1 MRKLLIVAG
10 LTALMFVPAA
20 AQAGGWLIEGSI
32 GKGGV
37 VTSPRQWDQVNF
49 MLAPGWSPSLPLL
62 SYFRLQLGVAAD
74 FADKKGS
81 NTNIEL
87 RPMLTFD
94 VPLLPLYVRA
104 VVSVQNLRKEDG
116 HGVLYS
122 YGPAVGTG
130 FGLGPIGI
138 FAEVGALG
146 RKEGVTT
153 GPITALSNE
162 DKWRLAI
169 EGRVGVKLDF

>member
-1 MRKLLIVAG
+1 MRKLLITAG
-10 LTALMFVPAA
+10 LIALMLVPAA
-20 AQAGGWLIEGSI
+20 AQAGWFVEGSI

-49 MLAPGWSPSLPLL
+49 MLAPGWAPSLPLFK
-62 SYFRLQLGVAAD
+62 YFRLQLGVAAN
-74 FADKKGS
+74 FADKS
-81 NTNIEL
+81 DSSTNIEL

-104 VVSVQNLRKEDG
+104 VVAVQNLRKEEG

-122 YGPAVGTG
+122 YGPSVGTG
-130 FGLGPIGI
+130 FGLGPIGV
-138 FAEVGALG
+138 FAEVGVLG
-146 RKEGVTT
+146 RKEGLHSDT
-153 GPITALSNE
+153 GPKDE
-162 DKWRLAI
+162 WRLAI